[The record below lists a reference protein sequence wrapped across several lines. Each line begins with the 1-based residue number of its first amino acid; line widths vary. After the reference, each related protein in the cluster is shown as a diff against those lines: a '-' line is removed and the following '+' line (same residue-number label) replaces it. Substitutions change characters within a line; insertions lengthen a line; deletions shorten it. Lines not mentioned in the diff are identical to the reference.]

1 MVKHHPAVT
10 RALTAFAAA
19 KRNQEMCANLGRF
32 VYTHLRACVHVCR
45 KPQLSCFCVWRC
57 DAGWRPTYTLTG
69 KPIATD
75 VHTESTHKGIDAL
88 QDRFD
93 DLEVLCLGIVLG

>member
-1 MVKHHPAVT
+1 VA
-10 RALTAFAAA
+10 
-19 KRNQEMCANLGRF
+19 
-32 VYTHLRACVHVCR
+32 
-45 KPQLSCFCVWRC
+45 
-57 DAGWRPTYTLTG
+57 TYTLTG

-93 DLEVLCLGIVLG
+93 DLEVLCLELCLVDQLLDLSLP